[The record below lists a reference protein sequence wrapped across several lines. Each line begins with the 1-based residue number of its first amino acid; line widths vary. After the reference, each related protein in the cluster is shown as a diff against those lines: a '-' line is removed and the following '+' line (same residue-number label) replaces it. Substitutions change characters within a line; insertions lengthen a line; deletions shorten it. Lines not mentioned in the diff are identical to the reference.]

1 MEGTLKVIWP
11 NTLAVNSVTYS
22 STRHSEPL
30 QPDLGCLH
38 GWGTTTSLCSLC
50 WWLFQRDSPC
60 QAFLHGEGCF
70 PSTSRPKNSRSRGIF
85 TTQTHPQNS
94 SHQLTRT
101 SAPALCFL
109 SQSQTVARMG
119 RHRARSYS
127 KAPTHTHQPK
137 PPVPSAPP
145 ALTHGEIWQ
154 LVCTAV
160 NQPLPSPS
168 CHCPVPATANLRPN
182 LHQLMRNTFTPSPPH
197 HLPSRHPP
205 RSLG

>member
-1 MEGTLKVIWP
+1 MPALTGKTDGKKEKSSGATQLRCSFKFSEFFYAVKRESEERDSADIYLYRYGRAGFQPVRACERDRHAPYGLAALAGVVAQYLYDP
-11 NTLAVNSVTYS
+11 NTPTEL
-22 STRHSEPL
+22 
-30 QPDLGCLH
+30 
-38 GWGTTTSLCSLC
+38 
-50 WWLFQRDSPC
+50 
-60 QAFLHGEGCF
+60 
-70 PSTSRPKNSRSRGIF
+70 
-85 TTQTHPQNS
+85 

-109 SQSQTVARMG
+109 SQSQSLARMG